1 MNEYRVIRSSRRSV
15 ALEVKRNCEV
25 RVRAP
30 YYMPDDAI
38 ERFVTEHE
46 AWIKEAVRK
55 QKERLERY
63 PEPDTAEAELLKKKA
78 QEILPSKVEYFS
90 AKTGLN
96 PSAVKITS
104 AKTRFGSCSEK
115 NAISFSY
122 ILMRYPDDVIDYV
135 VLHEI
140 AHIKHHNHSK
150 AFWEY
155 IESFMPD
162 YRERRKKLK

>member
-15 ALEVKRNCEV
+15 ALEVKRNCDV
-25 RVRAP
+25 WVRAP

-38 ERFVTEHE
+38 ERFVAEHE

-63 PEPDTAEAELLKKKA
+63 PDPDAAETELLKKKA
-78 QEILPSKVEYFS
+78 KEILPSKVEYFS
-90 AKTGLN
+90 AKTGLK

-104 AKTRFGSCSEK
+104 AKTRFGSCSGK
-115 NAISFSY
+115 NSICFSY

-150 AFWEY
+150 AFWRY

-162 YRERRKKLK
+162 YMERRKKLK